1 MIKPNHEHTN
11 FFEHQSQFH
20 FHSQS
25 HTYSVS
31 ITFSPI
37 DHRHF
42 AKQTIPG
49 YVPPLCTIIPAS
61 MTHAQPSMHKPHS
74 FHTHR
79 RPFALREKSV
89 PTRRLPKIRAS
100 GIKRTKARVTRR
112 PFQSHSQSSKH
123 WAKART
129 RTARIFCRPRKDFF
143 AGLQIN
149 RSWLPLFVDGEVAAL
164 SMVLALRTTT
174 DGKALGAGD
183 TSLCWRLLCNGIQ

>member
-1 MIKPNHEHTN
+1 MIKPNHEQNN
-11 FFEHQSQFH
+11 FFEHQSR
-20 FHSQS
+20 FHSHSQPRTQS
-25 HTYSVS
+25 LSHFPPSTIVILQNKQYQGTYL
-31 ITFSPI
+31 
-37 DHRHF
+37 
-42 AKQTIPG
+42 
-49 YVPPLCTIIPAS
+49 PLCTIIPAS

-79 RPFALREKSV
+79 RPFALRAKSV

-100 GIKRTKARVTRR
+100 GSQRTKARVTRR
-112 PFQSHSQSSKH
+112 PFQSHYSQSSKH

-164 SMVLALRTTT
+164 S
-174 DGKALGAGD
+174 
-183 TSLCWRLLCNGIQ
+183 